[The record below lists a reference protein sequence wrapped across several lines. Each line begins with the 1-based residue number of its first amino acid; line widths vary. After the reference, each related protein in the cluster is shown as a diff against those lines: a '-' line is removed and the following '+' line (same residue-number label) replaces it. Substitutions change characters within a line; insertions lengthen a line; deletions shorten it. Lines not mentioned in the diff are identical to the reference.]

1 MITTTK
7 KIITEFK
14 ESAPV
19 VWLRKSKYETK
30 FATNEYLNLF
40 KEIFPTYDEAL
51 KAAQRYETKG
61 YDNKSSAQM
70 YKDMCHKI
78 FPEDYAT
85 LYWLNRLN
93 PEINNLIDFGGHVG
107 IKRYAFSDYLPNI
120 NNVDWKVYDLPQV
133 ILEAGALNKEID
145 PDSLINISFQ
155 DELKKEKIDLFLAL
169 GSFQYIPTEVADIIS
184 QFSEK
189 PQYLLVSVP
198 LTKKKTFVTLNHIG
212 TTVCPYIIRN
222 EDEFMEGI
230 TSQGYELVDRWISPN
245 KVCEIPFY
253 DEYSVRGYT
262 GHVFKLKS

>member
-1 MITTTK
+1 M
-7 KIITEFK
+7 
-14 ESAPV
+14 
-19 VWLRKSKYETK
+19 
-30 FATNEYLNLF
+30 
-40 KEIFPTYDEAL
+40 
-51 KAAQRYETKG
+51 
-61 YDNKSSAQM
+61 
-70 YKDMCHKI
+70 
-78 FPEDYAT
+78 
-85 LYWLNRLN
+85 
-93 PEINNLIDFGGHVG
+93 
-107 IKRYAFSDYLPNI
+107 
-120 NNVDWKVYDLPQV
+120 
-133 ILEAGALNKEID
+133 
-145 PDSLINISFQ
+145 
-155 DELKKEKIDLFLAL
+155 AL

-262 GHVFKLKS
+262 GHVFKLKP